1 MKKYLLSLI
10 AFIYLA
16 DANAQTVK
24 ASIGAGSGVNK
35 VKIYMRPD
43 ITNPS
48 VLISTLQFN
57 VAIPASAAPIPTL
70 TVTTNNIPAVTW
82 IVDVPYPEGGYL
94 HYNIYNAQSSYAIN
108 CTAGVEIE
116 VMEVTFTGGT
126 QTAAPNTAHLVTMPD
141 GGTGGPGNGNALF
154 LCTSAVFGTLGS
166 NGQDLY
172 YAHDVNT
179 VFANGDTYR
188 PAPPGNGPSQRG
200 TFTSYARLVTGVA
213 LGAGTVPVTF
223 TSFDAKCGDKGTS
236 LTWSTATEQ
245 NSDRFDVE
253 RSDNGVDWYKIGAV
267 AAAGNS
273 NANRNYQ
280 YLDLKGGS
288 AYYRLRQV
296 DLDGRFTTTNVRRTT
311 CKTGEF
317 DVVIYPVPAKD
328 NLTVVIK
335 SDKAVRT
342 DLRILDMTGKV
353 VRIIPTQISSGNN
366 TININVS
373 QLSSGQYILGSSDP
387 SLQLN
392 NKFTILR

>member
-1 MKKYLLSLI
+1 MKKYLLFLL
-10 AFIYLA
+10 ALIYLA
-16 DANAQTVK
+16 EGNAQKVK
-24 ASIGAGSGVNK
+24 ASIGAGSAINK
-35 VKIYMRPD
+35 VKIYLKPD
-43 ITNPS
+43 ITNAA
-48 VLISTLQFN
+48 VAISTMQFN
-57 VAIPASAAPIPTL
+57 IALPPGTAPLPTL
-70 TVTTNNIPAVTW
+70 TVTTNNIAGVTW
-82 IVDVPYPEGGYL
+82 IVDAPYIEGGFL
-94 HYNIYNAQSSYAIN
+94 HYNIYNNQSLYTIN
-108 CTAGVEIE
+108 CTANSEIE
-116 VMEVTFTGGT
+116 VMELTFTGGN
-126 QTAAPNTAHLVTMPD
+126 QSPVANLVSLVTLPD
-141 GGTGGPGNGNALF
+141 GGVTQTSVF
-154 LCTSAVFGTLGS
+154 YFTSAIGGVLNS

-188 PAPPGNGPSQRG
+188 PAPPGSGPAERG
-200 TFTSYARLVTGVA
+200 TFTSFARLVTPVA
-213 LGAGTVPVTF
+213 LGAGTVPVIF
-223 TSFDAKCGDKGTS
+223 TAFDARCSDKGTT

-253 RSDNGVDWYKIGAV
+253 RSDNGTDWYKIGAV

-288 AYYRLRQV
+288 AFYRLRQV
-296 DLDGRFTTTNVRRTT
+296 DLDGRFITTNVKRTA
-311 CKTGEF
+311 CKAGQF
-317 DVVIYPVPAKD
+317 DVVIYPIPAKD

-335 SDKAVRT
+335 SDRAVKT
-342 DLRILDMTGKV
+342 DLRVVDMAGKV
-353 VRIIPTQISSGNN
+353 VRVIPTQINSGNN